1 VLLVTEG
8 VDSTDDLLEVP
19 CRDSWELAGFS
30 GAKTGADE
38 SVYCAACTA
47 ADTFREET
55 GILLLTEGSGLWGEA
70 TTAAESTVGLPG
82 KVSADLLPIEGLTH
96 QTETASARTQPATR
110 IGIFIRIG
118 WGWNLVKRLLYL
130 LGTAASAADPQ
141 HSGSAGYSFLLGS

>member
-1 VLLVTEG
+1 LGIAEFAFEETAVEGDVLLVTEG
-8 VDSTDDLLEVP
+8 VDSTGDLLEVP
-19 CRDSWELAGFS
+19 CWDSWELAGFS

-82 KVSADLLPIEGLTH
+82 KVSAGLLPIEGLTH
-96 QTETASARTQPATR
+96 QTETASARTPPATR

-118 WGWNLVKRLLYL
+118 
-130 LGTAASAADPQ
+130 LGGIS
-141 HSGSAGYSFLLGS
+141 